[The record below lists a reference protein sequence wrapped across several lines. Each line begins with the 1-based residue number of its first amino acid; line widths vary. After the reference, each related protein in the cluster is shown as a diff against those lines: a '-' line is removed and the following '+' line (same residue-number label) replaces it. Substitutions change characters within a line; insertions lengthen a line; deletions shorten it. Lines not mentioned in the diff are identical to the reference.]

1 MNTFEDMAW
10 AYSDSMRADA
20 ETDDM
25 ATAYAKGFKAGA
37 KAFTAY
43 LKEVY
48 KKSADAGFMFREVQ
62 RVFDGHD
69 MYEQPEDLSHDRP

>member
-1 MNTFEDMAW
+1 MNSFEDMAW

-37 KAFTAY
+37 KAFTSY
-43 LKEVY
+43 LKEVFQ
-48 KKSADAGFMFREVQ
+48 KSGDADFMFWKAE
-62 RVFDGHD
+62 RVFDGAD
-69 MYEQPEDLSHDRP
+69 MYEQSEQ

>member
-43 LKEVY
+43 LKEVFE
-48 KKSADAGFMFREVQ
+48 KSGDADFMFWKAK

-69 MYEQPEDLSHDRP
+69 MYERPEE

>member
-1 MNTFEDMAW
+1 MNKFEDMAW

-43 LKEVY
+43 LKEVFE
-48 KKSADAGFMFREVQ
+48 KSGDADFMFWKAK
-62 RVFDGHD
+62 RVFDGAD
-69 MYEQPEDLSHDRP
+69 MYEDD

>member
-1 MNTFEDMAW
+1 MAW
-10 AYSDSMRADA
+10 AYSDSMRED
-20 ETDDM
+20 ESTKNEDM
-25 ATAYAKGFKAGA
+25 ATAHALGFMAGA

-48 KKSADAGFMFREVQ
+48 KKSADAGFMFREAQ

-69 MYEQPEDLSHDRP
+69 MYEKPKSEL